1 MTFRAK
7 PVVKRDHRPS
17 WESQDRRNFY
27 LNLGFGL
34 VVLAAVLILVI
45 AAGLS
50 WYNSHLASVG
60 SVDGQSISKDDF
72 ADRYAIETWRL
83 DEAER
88 QIRSLNVAGR
98 LTDAQASTQQ
108 SVVDQQRNQL
118 PAITLERLIDT
129 KLQGELAAQQG
140 ITATPGD
147 VDAQLVTEAT
157 TKEQRHAWVIEV
169 QPATDPGAIEPTDAQ
184 KQAAKATA
192 DAALKDLQSGKAWD
206 QVAKTVSTD
215 ASSAPQAGDLG
226 WIARADSQ
234 ADEPYLE
241 AIFAADVNT
250 PTAVI
255 EGTDGIFRIGRVTEI
270 APETVDSAY
279 TEKLQNDGIDLAKY
293 RVVVAGDVIHQKLAD
308 QVVADATKA
317 GPQRQ
322 VSEIWIRK
330 PDTDPVADSIKV
342 RHILYSP
349 KDDPSGASDGTIPA
363 DDPSWATA
371 QADAQ
376 AAYDK
381 IKADPTLFDS
391 IARAESDETS
401 ARGVTGTGGKL
412 PYFDSTSQVDEAFLG
427 AILKPGL
434 GPGSLLAPVKS
445 AFGWHVIQV
454 MYKPTDAQRIAEL
467 KTQAD
472 GGADF
477 AALARDNSEATTAG
491 RGGDLGFIAKG
502 ELDERLTTAIFA
514 APIGKTS
521 DIVTIADGDTTKDGV
536 YLFKVF
542 AEETRTP
549 VGRQLDD
556 IKSSAFTTWYSLKK
570 TAATIERDPSITGAT
585 TN

>member
-34 VVLAAVLILVI
+34 VVVAAVLILLI

-50 WYNSHLASVG
+50 WYNSHLSSVG
-60 SVDGQSISKDDF
+60 SVDGQGISKDEF
-72 ADRYAIETWRL
+72 ADRLSIETWRL

-88 QIRSLNVAGR
+88 RIRSLNVAGR
-98 LTDAQASTQQ
+98 LTDSQAQAQQ
-108 SVVDQQRNQL
+108 SVIDQQRNQL

-129 KLQGELAAQQG
+129 KLQSQLASQQG
-140 ITATPGD
+140 ITSTPAD

-192 DAALKDLQSGKAWD
+192 DAALRDLQGGKAWD

-234 ADEPYLE
+234 ADEPYLD
-241 AIFAADVNT
+241 AIFAAAVDV

-255 EGTDGIFRIGRVTEI
+255 EGTDGIYRIGRVSEI
-270 APETVDSAY
+270 APEAVDAAY
-279 TEKLQNDGIDLAKY
+279 TEKLQNDGVDLTKY
-293 RVVVAGDVIHQKLAD
+293 RTVVAGDVIHQKLVD
-308 QVVADATKA
+308 QVVADATKP
-317 GPQRQ
+317 GPQRE
-322 VSEIWIRK
+322 VSELWIQK
-330 PDTDPVADSIKV
+330 PDTDPVADSVKV

-349 KDDPSGASDGTIPA
+349 KDDPSGASNDTIPA
-363 DDPSWATA
+363 DDPSWAAAKTE
-371 QADAQ
+371 AQ

-381 IKADPTLFDS
+381 IKADPALFDS
-391 IARAESDETS
+391 IARAESDETQ

-412 PYFDSTSQVDEAFLG
+412 PYFDSTSQVDPDFLA

-434 GPGSLLAPVKS
+434 GPGSLLEPVKS

-472 GGADF
+472 AGGDF
-477 AALARDNSEATTAG
+477 AALARDNSEATSAG

-502 ELDERLTTAIFA
+502 ELDERLTAAIFA
-514 APIGKTS
+514 APVGKTS
-521 DIVTIADGDTTKDGV
+521 EIVTIADGDTTKDGV
-536 YLFKVF
+536 YLFKVA

-556 IKSSAFTTWYSLKK
+556 LKSSAFSTWYTIKK
-570 TAATIERDPSITGAT
+570 TAAVIERDPSITGV